1 MRCTRANSCFQK
13 TKRSKTV
20 VCRTDAAY
28 VRRGFIAWDPQ
39 KTDHDWK
46 AGLESVEKRS
56 KGENNVNAVLPAEQT
71 SNRETYQVAKLRP
84 WGSGSDCGL
93 RLQSVSFSFILLL
106 KSF

>member
-56 KGENNVNAVLPAEQT
+56 KGENNVNAVLPAATDFQPGDISSCQIT
-71 SNRETYQVAKLRP
+71 AVGR
-84 WGSGSDCGL
+84 W
-93 RLQSVSFSFILLL
+93 F
-106 KSF
+106 